1 MMSIG
6 VQRLLVTGANGFIG
20 KALCSEAVNRRC
32 AVRGITRAA
41 YDFSSSGK
49 NIDIE
54 NISLGDIDAN
64 TDWNSALLNCD
75 AVIHLAARVHVM
87 REGADDPLSEFRRV
101 NTAATEHLARCAAAR
116 GVRRLVYVSSIGV
129 NGLVTDGTT
138 KFSEEDNTNPHNAY
152 ALSKWEAEQA
162 LQRVASE
169 TGLEV
174 VILRPPLVYGAG
186 APGNFA
192 QMLRLVD
199 LGVPLPLANI
209 KNKRDLLYV
218 GNLVDA
224 LMMCATHP
232 AAANNTYLVSDGE
245 AVSTPEILRGLAKE
259 LGVSSR
265 VLPFPIGL
273 LKLMAAMFGRAD
285 QVDRLVGS
293 LQVDSTK
300 IRHQLGWLPPYS
312 LQQGFS
318 KTVRGNGMKP

>member
-20 KALCSEAVNRRC
+20 KALCLEALNRRF
-32 AVRGITRAA
+32 AVRGITRAV

-49 NIDIE
+49 DIDIE

-64 TDWNSALLNCD
+64 TDWKSALLNCD
-75 AVIHLAARVHVM
+75 VVIHLAARVHVM
-87 REGADDPLSEFRRV
+87 REGAKDPLSEFRLV
-101 NTAATEHLARCAAAR
+101 NTAATERLARCAAAS

-129 NGLVTDGTT
+129 NGLVTDGAT

-273 LKLMAAMFGRAD
+273 LKLMAAMFGRID

-300 IRHQLGWLPPYS
+300 IRNQLGWLPPYS

-318 KTVRGNGMKP
+318 KTVKGNGMKP

>member
-1 MMSIG
+1 MMSID

-20 KALCSEAVNRRC
+20 KALCLEAVNRRC
-32 AVRGITRAA
+32 AVRGITRTA

-64 TDWNSALLNCD
+64 TDWNSAMLNCD

-87 REGADDPLSEFRRV
+87 REGANDPLAEFRRV
-101 NTAATEHLARCAAAR
+101 NTAATEHLACCAAAN

-129 NGLVTDGTT
+129 NGLVTHGTT

-224 LMMCATHP
+224 LMTCATHP

-265 VLPFPIGL
+265 VLPFPISL
-273 LKLMAAMFGRAD
+273 LKLMGAIFGKAG
-285 QVDRLVGS
+285 QVDHLVGS

-312 LQQGFS
+312 LQEGFS
-318 KTVRGNGMKP
+318 KTVKGNGMKF

>member
-1 MMSIG
+1 MSIG

-20 KALCSEAVNRRC
+20 KAVCLEAVNRRC
-32 AVRGITRAA
+32 VVRGITRAA

-49 NIDIE
+49 TIDIE

-101 NTAATEHLARCAAAR
+101 NTAATEHLARCAAAS

-224 LMMCATHP
+224 LMTCATHP

-265 VLPFPIGL
+265 VLPFPISL
-273 LKLMAAMFGRAD
+273 LKLMGAIFGKAG

-312 LQQGFS
+312 LQEGFS
-318 KTVRGNGMKP
+318 KTVKGNGMKS

>member
-1 MMSIG
+1 MSIG

-20 KALCSEAVNRRC
+20 KALCIEAVNRRI

-87 REGADDPLSEFRRV
+87 REGADDSLSEFRRV
-101 NTAATEHLARCAAAR
+101 NTAATEHLARCAAAS

-129 NGLVTDGTT
+129 NGLVTDGTS

-174 VILRPPLVYGAG
+174 VVLRPPLVYGAG

-224 LMMCATHP
+224 LITCATHP

-273 LKLMAAMFGRAD
+273 LKLISAMFGRAD

-300 IRHQLGWLPPYS
+300 IRHQLGWLPPFS

-318 KTVRGNGMKP
+318 KTVRGNGMKS

>member
-1 MMSIG
+1 M
-6 VQRLLVTGANGFIG
+6 
-20 KALCSEAVNRRC
+20 
-32 AVRGITRAA
+32 
-41 YDFSSSGK
+41 
-49 NIDIE
+49 
-54 NISLGDIDAN
+54 
-64 TDWNSALLNCD
+64 
-75 AVIHLAARVHVM
+75 
-87 REGADDPLSEFRRV
+87 
-101 NTAATEHLARCAAAR
+101 
-116 GVRRLVYVSSIGV
+116 
-129 NGLVTDGTT
+129 
-138 KFSEEDNTNPHNAY
+138 
-152 ALSKWEAEQA
+152 
-162 LQRVASE
+162 ASE

-245 AVSTPEILRGLAKE
+245 AVSTPEILRGLAIE
-259 LGVSSR
+259 LGISSR

-273 LKLMAAMFGRAD
+273 LKLMSAMFGRAD
-285 QVDRLVGS
+285 QVDSLVGS

>member
-20 KALCSEAVNRRC
+20 KALCLEAVNRRC

-273 LKLMAAMFGRAD
+273 LKLMAAMFGKAD

>member
-20 KALCSEAVNRRC
+20 KALCLEALNRRY
-32 AVRGITRAA
+32 AVRGVTRAA

-49 NIDIE
+49 NIDIK

-87 REGADDPLSEFRRV
+87 REGADDPLSEFRLV
-101 NTAATEHLARCAAAR
+101 NTAATEHLARCAAAS

-129 NGLVTDGTT
+129 NGLVTDGAT

-273 LKLMAAMFGRAD
+273 LKLIAAMFGRAD